1 MKRHNVRFGYTWGV
15 NKLAVAELTLGFML
29 MAGVMALIL
38 IYSRAVGA
46 DQLTR

>member
-1 MKRHNVRFGYTWGV
+1 MIGQVIQRLFLNNNAYPE
-15 NKLAVAELTLGFML
+15 AAALGFML